1 MTEAR
6 KPPEETTVAIRQH
19 RRQTAGTLHRFRLR
33 PNGGT
38 WLVGSL
44 LGLASAYGH
53 AQTVTPPGA
62 ASAVSAE
69 AESATVTANP
79 SADANAVAPGAAQ
92 TVTPATAKD
101 GATLNTV
108 VVTATRRREPAR
120 EVPMQINVISAEELQ
135 KSGAKTMSD
144 FLSSEPGVDLNTQ
157 GGSGAGQISMRG
169 VTTGEQTG
177 PTVGVYVDDVA
188 FGGSTLFSQGAT
200 FALDMSLL
208 DLNHIE
214 VLRGPQGTL
223 YGAGAMGGLLKYVTN
238 EPDTNTFSGQAS
250 AGLSTTKHGGIGN
263 TASAVLN
270 IPIKNDVAAV
280 RVSAFSQHDAGYIDA
295 VGPQA
300 GTRVDRGDTYGA
312 RASLLL
318 TPTSQFTVR
327 LSAITQNINRNAPNY
342 VAYDNS
348 GKPVDGDLTTR
359 IYAPEPFHQNVQLY
373 SLGLEYDFGWSRF
386 NSITSYQSVK
396 TNAPQDL
403 SVVYVPALAAQGLN
417 LNSVV
422 AANIASTNK
431 VTQEFRLTSPGNRQ
445 LEWIAGLFFTRERS
459 ESDQGIVAGF
469 ADGSSGYL
477 SSLTA
482 PSTYTEYAAYGDL
495 TYHVTPRLALTGG
508 MRIAHNNQNFD
519 QTTGG
524 LLGGPTSTISAPS
537 SDTSKTYMLTASYG
551 LTENSNVYVR
561 AASGYRPGGP
571 NAQLVS
577 PITGLPGN
585 GNATFQPDT
594 LWTYEAGYK
603 ADLFD
608 KRLSLSATVYDIEWK
623 NIQQLGAIEGVNQV
637 LNAGNARIKGFEL
650 ASSFRPDRHWNF
662 GVGFSYI
669 DAKLT
674 QGNASTGTQS
684 GDPLPNS
691 AKFSATLT
699 GTYHFSLGSYASYV
713 GIAERIVGRRH
724 SGFSNST
731 GRPDYQLPGYA
742 VTDLL
747 AGIDFGKASL
757 NFYLRNLFDRRALL
771 AAGTAL
777 MPMGGPALVSVERPR
792 TFGAVLT
799 VPF

>member
-1 MTEAR
+1 M
-6 KPPEETTVAIRQH
+6 AIEQH
-19 RRQTAGTLHRFRLR
+19 RRHTAVNLHRFRFR
-33 PNGGT
+33 PRGGT

-44 LGLASAYGH
+44 LGLASAYGY
-53 AQTVTPPGA
+53 AQTAALPGA
-62 ASAVSAE
+62 ASAVSAD
-69 AESATVTANP
+69 AENVDP
-79 SADANAVAPGAAQ
+79 SIDTNARSGDAAQ
-92 TVTPATAKD
+92 TATVVSAKD

-120 EVPMQINVISAEELQ
+120 EVPMQINVISADELQ

-188 FGGSTLFSQGAT
+188 FGGSTVFSQGAT

-238 EPDTNTFSGQAS
+238 EPDTNAFSGQAS
-250 AGLSTTKHGGIGN
+250 AGMSSTKHGGIGN

-280 RVSAFSQHDAGYIDA
+280 RVSAFSQHDAGYVDA

-300 GTRVDRGDTYGA
+300 GSRIDRGDTYGA

-342 VAYDNS
+342 VAYDKS
-348 GKPVDGDLTTR
+348 GQPVDGDLTTR

-373 SLGLEYDFGWSRF
+373 SLGVEYDFGWSRF
-386 NSITSYQSVK
+386 NSITSYQSVR
-396 TNAPQDL
+396 TDQPQDL
-403 SVVYVPALAAQGLN
+403 SVVYVPALAAQGFN

-422 AANIASTNK
+422 AANLATTNK
-431 VTQEFRLTSPGNRQ
+431 VTQEFRLTSPANQR
-445 LEWIAGLFFTRERS
+445 LEWLGGLFFTRERS
-459 ESDQGIVAGF
+459 ESDQGIVAAF
-469 ADGSSGYL
+469 PDGSSASL
-477 SSLTA
+477 SGLTA

-495 TYHVTPRLALTGG
+495 TYHLTPRLALTGG
-508 MRIAHNNQNFD
+508 VRIAHNRQTYD
-519 QTTGG
+519 QTTSG
-524 LLGGPTSTISAPS
+524 LLGGPPQSISAPS
-537 SDTSKTYMLTASYG
+537 SDTSKTYMLTASYA
-551 LTENSNVYVR
+551 LTENSNVYAR

-571 NAQLVS
+571 NALLVS
-577 PITGLPGN
+577 PITGQPGN
-585 GNATFQPDT
+585 GSATFQPDT

-608 KRLSLSATVYDIEWK
+608 KRVSLSATVYDIEWK
-623 NIQQLGAIEGVNQV
+623 NIQQLGALEGVNQV

-650 ASSFRPDRHWNF
+650 ASSFRPDRHWSF
-662 GVGFSYI
+662 GMGFSYI
-669 DAKLT
+669 DARLT

-699 GTYHFSLGSYASYV
+699 GTYRFSLGSYVSYV
-713 GIAERIVGRRH
+713 GIAERFVGRRH
-724 SGFSNST
+724 AGFGSSN
-731 GRPDYQLPGYA
+731 GRPDYPLPGYA
-742 VTDLL
+742 VTDLQ

-757 NFYLRNLFDRRALL
+757 SLYVRNLFDRRALL

-777 MPMGGPALVSVERPR
+777 MPLGGPALVSVEQPR
-792 TFGAVLT
+792 TIGAVLT

>member
-1 MTEAR
+1 MAEI
-6 KPPEETTVAIRQH
+6 PEETTVAISQH
-19 RRQTAGTLHRFRLR
+19 RRHTAVTLRRIRLR

-53 AQTVTPPGA
+53 AQAVTPPGA
-62 ASAVSAE
+62 ASAVSAD
-69 AESATVTANP
+69 AGDANP
-79 SADANAVAPGAAQ
+79 QSTENAASNGAAQ
-92 TVTPATAKD
+92 TVTPATAKG

-144 FLSSEPGVDLNTQ
+144 FLSSEPGVDLNSQ

-238 EPDTNTFSGQAS
+238 EPDTNEFSGQAS
-250 AGLSTTKHGGIGN
+250 AGMSTTKHGGISN
-263 TASAVLN
+263 TVSGVLN

-280 RVSAFSQHDAGYIDA
+280 RVSAFSQHDGGYVDA

-300 GTRVDRGDTYGA
+300 GSRIDRGDTYGA

-342 VAYDNS
+342 IAYDKS
-348 GKPVDGDLTTR
+348 GQPVDGDLTTR
-359 IYAPEPFHQNVQLY
+359 VYAPEPFHQNVQLY
-373 SLGLEYDFGWSRF
+373 SLGVEYDFGWSRF

-396 TNAPQDL
+396 SDQPQDL

-417 LNSVV
+417 LASVV
-422 AANIASTNK
+422 AANVASTNK
-431 VTQEFRLTSPGNRQ
+431 VTQEFRMTSPANRQ
-445 LEWIAGLFFTRERS
+445 LEWLGGLFFTRERS
-459 ESDQGIVAGF
+459 QSDQGIVAGF
-469 ADGSSGYL
+469 PDGSAASLSG
-477 SSLTA
+477 LTA
-482 PSTYTEYAAYGDL
+482 PSTYTEYAAYGDV
-495 TYHVTPRLALTGG
+495 TYHVIPRLALTAG
-508 MRIAHNNQNFD
+508 MRIAHNNQTFE
-519 QTTGG
+519 QTTSG
-524 LLGGPTSTISAPS
+524 LLGGPPQTISAPS
-537 SDTSKTYMLTASYG
+537 SDTSKTYMFTASYG

-571 NAQLVS
+571 NAQLIS

-608 KRLSLSATVYDIEWK
+608 KRLSLSATIYDIEWK
-623 NIQQLGAIEGVNQV
+623 NIQQLGAVEGVNQV

-650 ASSFRPDRHWNF
+650 ASSFRPDRHWSF

-674 QGNASTGTQS
+674 QGNESTGTQT

-691 AKFSATLT
+691 ARLSATLT
-699 GTYHFSLGSYASYV
+699 GMYRFSIGSYASYV
-713 GIAERIVGRRH
+713 GVAERMVGRRH
-724 SGFSNST
+724 SGFSGST
-731 GRPDYQLPGYA
+731 GRPDYLLPGYA
-742 VTDLL
+742 VTDLM
-747 AGIDFGKASL
+747 AGIDFRKASL
-757 NFYLRNLFDRRALL
+757 NFYVRNVFDRRALL

-777 MPMGGPALVSVERPR
+777 MPLGGPALVTVERPR
-792 TFGAVLT
+792 TIGAVLT

>member
-1 MTEAR
+1 M
-6 KPPEETTVAIRQH
+6 AIRQH
-19 RRQTAGTLHRFRLR
+19 RRHTAVTLHRFRLR
-33 PNGGT
+33 PRGGT

-44 LGLASAYGH
+44 LGLATAYGH
-53 AQTVTPPGA
+53 AQTVAPPGA
-62 ASAVSAE
+62 ASAVSAD
-69 AESATVTANP
+69 AESANPAPQTNASPGNTAE
-79 SADANAVAPGAAQ
+79 SAETKTAAS
-92 TVTPATAKD
+92 AKD

-120 EVPMQINVISAEELQ
+120 EVPMQINVISADELQ

-144 FLSSEPGVDLNTQ
+144 FLASEPGVDLNTQ

-188 FGGSTLFSQGAT
+188 FGGSTVFSQGAT

-238 EPDTNTFSGQAS
+238 EPDTNAFSGQAS
-250 AGLSTTKHGGIGN
+250 AGMSATKHGGIGN

-270 IPIKNDVAAV
+270 IPIKSDVAAV

-300 GTRVDRGDTYGA
+300 GSRIDRGDTYGA

-342 VAYDNS
+342 VAYDKS
-348 GKPVDGDLTTR
+348 GQPIDGDLTTR
-359 IYAPEPFHQNVQLY
+359 VYAPEPFHQNVQLY
-373 SLGLEYDFGWSRF
+373 SLGVEYDFGWARL

-396 TNAPQDL
+396 TDQPQDL

-422 AANIASTNK
+422 AANFAKTNK
-431 VTQEFRLTSPGNRQ
+431 VTQEFRLTSAANQR
-445 LEWIAGLFFTRERS
+445 LEWLGGLFFTRERS
-459 ESDQGIVAGF
+459 ESDQGILAGF
-469 ADGSSGYL
+469 PNGTQATLSGL
-477 SSLTA
+477 VA

-508 MRIAHNNQNFD
+508 VRIAHNQQNYD
-519 QTTGG
+519 QTTSG
-524 LLGGPTSTISAPS
+524 LLGGPPQSTSSPS

-551 LTENSNVYVR
+551 LTDNSNVYVR

-571 NAQLVS
+571 NAQLIS

-585 GNATFQPDT
+585 GNPTFQPDT

-608 KRLSLSATVYDIEWK
+608 KRLSFSATVYDIEWK
-623 NIQQLGAIEGVNQV
+623 NIQQLGAVDGVNQV
-637 LNAGNARIKGFEL
+637 LNAGNARVKGFEL
-650 ASSFRPDRHWNF
+650 ASSFRPDRHWSF
-662 GVGFSYI
+662 GLGFSYI

-674 QGNASTGTQS
+674 QGNAATGTQS

-699 GTYHFSLGSYASYV
+699 GTYHFSLGTYASYV
-713 GIAERIVGRRH
+713 GFSERFVGRRH
-724 SGFSNST
+724 SGFSGSS
-731 GRPDYQLPGYA
+731 GRPDYLLPGYA
-742 VTDLL
+742 VTDLQ
-747 AGIDFGKASL
+747 AGIDFGRASL
-757 NFYLRNLFDRRALL
+757 NFYVRNLFDRRALL

-777 MPMGGPALVSVERPR
+777 MPLGGPALVSVAQPR
-792 TFGAVLT
+792 TIGAVLT

>member
-1 MTEAR
+1 M
-6 KPPEETTVAIRQH
+6 AIRQH
-19 RRQTAGTLHRFRLR
+19 RRHTAAPMRRFRLR
-33 PNGGT
+33 PNSGP

-53 AQTVTPPGA
+53 AQSMALPEA
-62 ASAVSAE
+62 ASAASAE
-69 AESATVTANP
+69 AGRTDP
-79 SADANAVAPGAAQ
+79 SANANAGASRAAP
-92 TVTPATAKD
+92 TVTPASAKD
-101 GATLNTV
+101 PATLNTV

-120 EVPMQINVISAEELQ
+120 EVPMQINVISADELQ

-144 FLSSEPGVDLNTQ
+144 FLSAEPGVDLNTQ

-169 VTTGEQTG
+169 VTTGQQTG

-188 FGGSTLFSQGAT
+188 FGGSTVFSQGAT

-238 EPDTNTFSGQAS
+238 EPDTSEFSGQAS
-250 AGLSTTKHGGIGN
+250 VGLSSTKHGGIGN
-263 TASAVLN
+263 TASALLN
-270 IPIKNDVAAV
+270 IPIKSDVAAV
-280 RVSAFSQHDAGYIDA
+280 RVSAFSQHEGGYVNA

-300 GTRVDRGDTYGA
+300 GSRIDRGDTYGA

-318 TPTSQFTVR
+318 TPTNQLTVR
-327 LSAITQNINRNAPNY
+327 LSAITQNIHRNAPNY
-342 VAYDNS
+342 VAYDKS
-348 GKPVDGDLTTR
+348 GQPVDGDLTTR

-373 SLGLEYDFGWSRF
+373 SLGAEYDFGWSRF
-386 NSITSYQSVK
+386 NSITSYQSVR
-396 TNAPQDL
+396 TDQPQDL
-403 SVVYVPALAAQGLN
+403 SVVYVPALSAQGLN

-422 AANIASTNK
+422 AGNLATTNK
-431 VTQEFRLTSPGNRQ
+431 VTQEFRLTSPANRR
-445 LEWIAGLFFTRERS
+445 LEWLGGLFFTRERS
-459 ESDQGIVAGF
+459 ESDQGIVGAFPNG
-469 ADGSSGYL
+469 ASPSL

-482 PSTYTEYAAYGDL
+482 PSTYTEYAGYGDL

-508 MRIAHNNQNFD
+508 IRIAHNRQTYE
-519 QTTGG
+519 QTTSG
-524 LLGGPTSTISAPS
+524 LLGGPPQTISAPS

-571 NAQLVS
+571 NALLNS
-577 PITGLPGN
+577 PITGRPGS
-585 GNATFQPDT
+585 GSPTFQPDT

-603 ADLFD
+603 ADLLD
-608 KRLSLSATVYDIEWK
+608 KRVSLSATVYDIEWK
-623 NIQQLGAIEGVNQV
+623 NIQQFGALEGINQV
-637 LNAGNARIKGFEL
+637 VNAGNARIKGFEL
-650 ASSFRPDRHWNF
+650 ASSLRPDRHWNF
-662 GVGFSYI
+662 GLGFSYI
-669 DAKLT
+669 NARLT
-674 QGNASTGTQS
+674 QGNAATGTQS

-699 GTYHFSLGSYASYV
+699 GTYHFSLGPYASYV
-713 GIAERIVGRRH
+713 GIAQRFVGRRH
-724 SGFSNST
+724 AGFGNSS
-731 GRPDYQLPGYA
+731 GRPDYPLPGYA
-742 VTDLL
+742 VTDLQ

-757 NFYLRNLFDRRALL
+757 SFYVRNLFDRRAVL

-777 MPMGGPALVSVERPR
+777 MPLGGPALVSVEQPR
-792 TFGAVLT
+792 TIGAVLT